1 MMSLKE
7 NIRRIAVCFIGEK
20 YFEKIRIIMW
30 ILHHDW
36 RRINPVV
43 STFHEEFCYT
53 KDEEIDSAFPELDPE
68 SREHVQHFI
77 TRQRDVFIPIEKSWG
92 YFLYNYNLLYSQKE
106 LNERKTILY
115 RYDKEQKKYQ
125 VDENIHLGGPESLVY
140 HHGLIFSPDSVKK
153 YIQKGVFID
162 VGGCF
167 GDSALVFLRHYNPSK
182 VITFEPSA
190 QNRAI
195 YKSVMQMNCV
205 DESKFELSEFGLG
218 KECTS
223 FYYMEKQGGGNTLIQ
238 TENGENKVEITTL
251 DKFCFDRQIS
261 NIKLIKADVEGMG
274 LDMLLGSENT
284 IRRNRPVLNLS
295 IYHNR
300 DELLK
305 IYKTLYEWQLDYHFM
320 IRNLGLAA
328 ELTLIAWPEELDQTE

>member
-1 MMSLKE
+1 MSWTDQLSKAARSLLGDKYSDKLIMIA
-7 NIRRIAVCFIGEK
+7 NI
-20 YFEKIRIIMW
+20 
-30 ILHHDW
+30 LLHDW
-36 RRINPVV
+36 RINNL
-43 STFHEEFCYT
+43 SLSNFHNIFCKT
-53 KDEEIDSAFPELDPE
+53 SDEEVIAGFPNIDPE
-68 SREHVQHFI
+68 SLTEILRYV
-77 TRQRDVFIPIEKSWG
+77 RYQRD
-92 YFLYNYNLLYSQKE
+92 FLITKENYGCFFFNYHRLYGKEEVMNWEMIHKQYQKKLKQYKFFPNLYS
-106 LNERKTILY
+106 
-115 RYDKEQKKYQ
+115 
-125 VDENIHLGGPESLVY
+125 VGPESLGY
-140 HHGLIFSPDSVKK
+140 HHGLVFSSESVKN
-153 YIQKGVFID
+153 YIKDGIFLD

-205 DESKFELSEFGLG
+205 DKSKFELSAFGLG

-251 DKFCFDRQIS
+251 DKFCSDRQIS